1 MSSLYPYVQPAPFAK
16 PLLFALLPV
25 TRFAMHRNYASRV
38 ISRSYAELPAAPQ
51 LIFAHDVALISCLY
65 TDRFSCKHEIC
76 LCISMAELLINE
88 LQYADVRQIPV
99 LLIIIQAIANHEF
112 IRNGK
117 AGIIHMYLFLHP
129 ALRLVKKGTQVDAL
143 WSSLF

>member
-1 MSSLYPYVQPAPFAK
+1 
-16 PLLFALLPV
+16 
-25 TRFAMHRNYASRV
+25 MHRNYASRV

-99 LLIIIQAIANHEF
+99 LLIVIQAIAHHEL
-112 IRNGK
+112 IRNRKSGVFHVHIYDS
-117 AGIIHMYLFLHP
+117 AV
-129 ALRLVKKGTQVDAL
+129 RLVK
-143 WSSLF
+143 